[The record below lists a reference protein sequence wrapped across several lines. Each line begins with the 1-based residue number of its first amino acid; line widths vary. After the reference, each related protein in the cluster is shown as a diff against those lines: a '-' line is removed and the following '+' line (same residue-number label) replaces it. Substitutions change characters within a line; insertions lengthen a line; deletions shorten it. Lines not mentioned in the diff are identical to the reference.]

1 MAVVGGSR
9 WRLQTEAVFLPKPE
23 EAGMSE
29 RRFSLGIDFG
39 TESARALLVDTATGE
54 ELSTEVFVYPHGVMD
69 RQLPDGTRLE
79 PDWALQHPQDYL
91 DALRETVPA
100 VLRQAKVKAEQVIGI
115 GIDFTSCTMLPI
127 DQAGQPLCLHPELKR
142 RPHAWVKL
150 WKHHAAEPEAN
161 RLKQVAEERG
171 EEWLKY
177 YGGKISSE
185 WLVPKIM
192 QILAEDPEIYERAD
206 QFIEAGDWIVLRL
219 TGKLVRSSC
228 HAGYKAIWQK
238 GVGYPSKEFFKALDP
253 RLENL
258 VEEKLR
264 GEVVPIGQKAGELT
278 PEMAKLTGLVPGTPV
293 AVSVIDAHVGVP
305 ATTVDGP
312 GKMALIMG
320 TSTCHMVVSER
331 RLAIEG
337 ISGVVEDGILPGY
350 FGYEAGQAAV
360 GDIFAWFIRNGVP
373 PVYHEEAKRRG
384 VDLHALLEEKAA
396 ALRPG
401 QSGLLAL
408 DWWNGCR
415 SVLIDYDLSGLL
427 IGATLSTT
435 AEEIY
440 RALIESTAFGTRV
453 IVDTFVRGGVA
464 VDEFYACGGLT
475 RNRMLMQIY
484 ADVLGK
490 EIKVARSELAG
501 ALGAAMYGAVA
512 AGKAAGGYDSI
523 REAIRHMAHLRDE
536 SFRPI
541 PEHMRIYDQILA
553 EYRRLY
559 DYFGR
564 GENQVMKLLR
574 RLRSGH

>member
-1 MAVVGGSR
+1 M
-9 WRLQTEAVFLPKPE
+9 
-23 EAGMSE
+23 E
-29 RRFSLGIDFG
+29 RRYSLGIDFG
-39 TESARALLVDTATGE
+39 TESGRALLVDVATGE
-54 ELSTEVFVYPHGVMD
+54 EVATEVFEYPHGVMD
-69 RQLPDGTRLE
+69 RELPDGTRLE

-91 DALRETVPA
+91 DTLRHTIPA
-100 VLRQAKVKAEQVIGI
+100 VLKAGGVKPEQVIGV

-127 DQAGQPLCLHPELKR
+127 DAEGRPLCFDPELR
-142 RPHAWVKL
+142 HRPHAWVKL

-192 QILAEDPEIYERAD
+192 QILDEDPELYERAD
-206 QFIEAGDWIVLRL
+206 QFIEAGDWIVLQL
-219 TGKLVRSSC
+219 TGQVKRSSC

-238 GVGYPSKEFFKALDP
+238 GTGYPSKEFFKALHP

-264 GEVVPIGQKAGELT
+264 GPVVPIGQKAGGLT
-278 PEMAKLTGLVPGTPV
+278 PQMAELTGLLPGTPV

-305 ATTVDGP
+305 ATGVDGP

-320 TSTCHMVVSER
+320 TSTCHMIVDEK
-331 RLAIEG
+331 RLPIEG

-360 GDIFAWFIRNGVP
+360 GDIFAWFVRNSVP
-373 PVYHEEAKRRG
+373 PEYHEEAKRRNIG
-384 VDLHALLEEKAA
+384 IHDLLEEKAS
-396 ALRPG
+396 ALKPG

-427 IGATLSTT
+427 IGATLTT
-435 AEEIY
+435 TPEEIY
-440 RALIESTAFGTRV
+440 RALIEATAFGTRV
-453 IVDTFVRGGVA
+453 IVDAFVKGGVA
-464 VDEFYACGGLT
+464 VNEFYACGGLT
-475 RNRMLMQIY
+475 KNRMLMQIY

-512 AGKAAGGYDSI
+512 AGKDAGGYDSI
-523 REAIRHMAHLRDE
+523 KEAIPHMAHLRDE
-536 SFRPI
+536 SFKPNA
-541 PEHMRIYDQILA
+541 ENQRIYDQLFA
-553 EYRRLY
+553 EYVKLY

-564 GENQVMKLLR
+564 GGNDVMKTLR
-574 RLRSGH
+574 KLRAGA

>member
-1 MAVVGGSR
+1 MADR
-9 WRLQTEAVFLPKPE
+9 KY
-23 EAGMSE
+23 
-29 RRFSLGIDFG
+29 SLGIDFG
-39 TESARALLVDTATGE
+39 TESGRALLVDVATGE
-54 ELSTEVFVYPHGVMD
+54 EVATEVFEYPHGVMD
-69 RQLPDGTRLE
+69 RELPDGTKLE

-91 DALRETVPA
+91 DTLRHTIPA
-100 VLRQAKVKAEQVIGI
+100 VLKSGGVKPEQVIGI

-127 DQAGQPLCLHPELKR
+127 DRQGQPLCFDPQLQG

-161 RLKQVAEERG
+161 KLKEVAEARG

-192 QILAEDPEIYERAD
+192 QILDEDPDMYEKAD
-206 QFIEAGDWIVLRL
+206 QFIEAGDWIVLQL
-219 TGKLVRSSC
+219 TGELKRSSC

-238 GVGYPSKEFFKALDP
+238 GTGYPSKEFFRALHP

-264 GEVVPIGQKAGELT
+264 GEVVPIGQKAGGLT
-278 PEMAKLTGLVPGTPV
+278 PQMAELTGLLPGTPV

-305 ATTVDGP
+305 ATGVDGP

-320 TSTCHMVVSER
+320 TSTCHMIVSDK
-331 RLAIEG
+331 RLPIEG

-360 GDIFAWFIRNGVP
+360 GDIFAWFVRNAVP
-373 PVYHEEAKRRG
+373 PEYHEEAKRRG
-384 VDLHALLEEKAA
+384 LNLHALLEEKAS

-427 IGATLSTT
+427 IGATLTT
-435 AEEIY
+435 TPEEIY
-440 RALIESTAFGTRV
+440 RALIEATAFGTRV
-453 IVDTFVRGGVA
+453 IVDAFVSGGVP

-475 RNRMLMQIY
+475 KNRMLMQIY

-523 REAIRHMAHLRDE
+523 KEAIPRMAHLRDE
-536 SFRPI
+536 SFKPI
-541 PEHMRIYDQILA
+541 EENRKIYDQLFA
-553 EYRRLY
+553 EYVKLY

-564 GENQVMKLLR
+564 GGNEVMKVLR
-574 RLRSGH
+574 RLRTGE

>member
-1 MAVVGGSR
+1 MGD
-9 WRLQTEAVFLPKPE
+9 
-23 EAGMSE
+23 
-29 RRFSLGIDFG
+29 RRCSLGIDFG
-39 TESARALLVDTATGE
+39 TESARALLVDVATGE
-54 ELSTEVFVYPHGVMD
+54 EVATEVFVYPHGVMD
-69 RQLPDGTRLE
+69 RELPDGQKLE

-91 DALRETVPA
+91 DALHEAIPA
-100 VLRQAKVKAEQVIGI
+100 VLRTAGIRAEQVVGI

-127 DQAGQPLCLHPELKR
+127 DGTGQPLCFRPELQS

-161 RLKQVAEERG
+161 RLKEIAEQRG
-171 EEWLKY
+171 EVWLRY

-185 WLVPKIM
+185 WLIPKIM
-192 QILAEDPEIYERAD
+192 QILDEDPEMYVLAD
-206 QFIEAGDWIVLRL
+206 QFLEAGDWIVLQL
-219 TGKLVRSSC
+219 TGELKRSSC

-238 GVGYPSKEFFKALDP
+238 GIGYPSREFFRALDP

-264 GEVVPIGQKAGELT
+264 GEVVPIGRKAGDLT
-278 PEMAKLTGLVPGTPV
+278 ERMARATGLQPGTPV

-320 TSTCHMVVSER
+320 TSTCHMVVAEK
-331 RLAIEG
+331 RLPIEG

-360 GDIFAWFIRNGVP
+360 GDIFAWFVRNAVP
-373 PVYHEEAKRRG
+373 PRYHEEAERRG
-384 VDLHALLEEKAA
+384 ISLHALLEEKAA
-396 ALRPG
+396 ALKPG

-427 IGATLSTT
+427 IGPTLTT
-435 AEEIY
+435 TPEEVY
-440 RALIESTAFGTRV
+440 RALIEATAFGTRV
-453 IVDTFVRGGVA
+453 IVETFQRGGVE
-464 VDEFYACGGLT
+464 VEEFYACGGLT

-484 ADVLGK
+484 ADVLGR
-490 EIKVARSELAG
+490 EIKVARSEFAG

-512 AGKAAGGYDSI
+512 AGSQAGGYDSI
-523 REAIRHMAHLRDE
+523 QQAIPAMAHLRDE
-536 SFRPI
+536 SFRPV
-541 PEHMRIYDQILA
+541 PEHRKIYDRLFQ
-553 EYRRLY
+553 EYVKLY
-559 DYFGR
+559 DFFGR
-564 GENQVMKLLR
+564 GGSQVMKVLR
-574 RLRSGH
+574 RLRSA